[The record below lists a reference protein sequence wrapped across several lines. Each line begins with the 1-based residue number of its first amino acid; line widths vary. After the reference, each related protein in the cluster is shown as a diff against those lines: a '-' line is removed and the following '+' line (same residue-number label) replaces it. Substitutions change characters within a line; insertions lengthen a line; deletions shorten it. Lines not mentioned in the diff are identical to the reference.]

1 MRTARLMLAILAS
14 LVASLV
20 IGAGLAQTQLSI
32 ATGGTGGVYYPTGG
46 GYAELINKYIDGYTA
61 VAEVTGAS
69 VENAGLISRGD
80 SDIALALADTV
91 YQAYSGT
98 GRFEGNGGP
107 GKLENLRALGSAYP
121 NAVQIVTLA
130 DSGIESLQDLKGKRV
145 SVGAP
150 GSGTEVSAQ
159 TILAAN
165 GMSYDDIDEQRL
177 NFNETAAALR
187 DGQIDAGFWSVG
199 PPTSS
204 ILDLATTRKIRVVEL
219 SDEEIANSLEAEPT
233 FARYTLPADS
243 YPGQSEP
250 VNTVGTP
257 NVILVAAEMDEELA
271 HDFLAALYDNIDE
284 IIAIHPSAQDTTPE
298 FALDATPIPLHPGAV
313 RYYEE
318 AGHEVPER
326 LRPPQ

>member
-1 MRTARLMLAILAS
+1 
-14 LVASLV
+14 
-20 IGAGLAQTQLSI
+20 
-32 ATGGTGGVYYPTGG
+32 
-46 GYAELINKYIDGYTA
+46 
-61 VAEVTGAS
+61 
-69 VENAGLISRGD
+69 VENAALISRGD

-91 YQAYSGT
+91 YQAYTGT
-98 GRFEGNGGP
+98 GAFEDRRA
-107 GKLENLRALGSAYP
+107 LENLRALGSAYP

-130 DSGIESLQDLKGKRV
+130 NSGIESLQDLQGKRV

-159 TILAAN
+159 TILNTN
-165 GMSYDDIDEQRL
+165 GLSYDDIEEQRL

-204 ILDLATTRKIRVVEL
+204 ILDLATTRNIRIIGL

-233 FARYTLPADS
+233 FARYTLPANS
-243 YPGQSEP
+243 YPGQTEP
-250 VNTVGTP
+250 VNTLGTP
-257 NVILVAAEMDEELA
+257 NVIMVAAEMDEELA
-271 HDFLAALYDNIDE
+271 YDFLDTLYGHIDE
-284 IIAIHPSAQDTTPE
+284 IIAIHPSANDTTPE

-318 AGHEVPER
+318 AGFEVPDR